1 MSSMRRDPSVTSAR
15 LGPGVARRILRFA
28 RPFRGY
34 ISVFLVLVIVDSMLV
49 VATPL
54 LLKRIIDEGLA
65 PPGNRSIVVTSAFIV
80 AGLALFEA
88 ILSVIQRF
96 LSATIGEGLI
106 YRLRV
111 EVYEHV
117 QRQPIAF
124 FSRTQTGALVTRLN
138 SDVIGAQQAFTS
150 TLSSVV
156 SNIVT
161 LLVVVTTMLLL
172 SWQITVIALI
182 LLPLFVVPA
191 QIVGRRLSD
200 ISRVSMGLNADL
212 GQSMTE
218 RFNVAGA
225 LLVKIFSKPER
236 EVRQFAEKADRVREI
251 GIRQAM
257 IGRFLFTA
265 LTLVAALATAI
276 VYGAGGWLVLD
287 DALGVG
293 ALVAMATL
301 LGRLYGP
308 LTALSNVQVDVMTAL
323 VSFDRVFEVLDLPPL
338 VRDRA
343 DARDLSLAQVR
354 DNPVEFQDV
363 NFRYPRPDEVS
374 LASLESVA
382 VLDQSE
388 SVPVLTGVSFS
399 VPPGNLVAIVGA
411 SGAGKSTITQL
422 LARLYDVQEGSVR
435 IGGFDVR
442 EVTQESLHQAVGIVS
457 QDAHLF
463 HDTIRGNLLL
473 ARPDAPTADLE
484 QALKDAQ
491 IWGLI
496 RSLPQGLDTVVGDRG
511 YRLSGGEKQR
521 LALARLLLKAPPI
534 VVLDEATAHLDSE
547 NEAAVQRALATAL
560 AGRTA
565 LVIAHRLATVRD
577 ADQILV
583 VDGGRIAERGTH
595 EELLA
600 RAGIYADLYRTQF
613 ATQEN

>member
-1 MSSMRRDPSVTSAR
+1 MSMAGMGRAGGSFMSSMRRDPAVTSAR
-15 LGPGVARRILRFA
+15 LGPGVARRILGFA
-28 RPFRGY
+28 RPFRGH
-34 ISVFLVLVIVDSMLV
+34 ILLFLVLVIIDSMLV

-65 PPGNRSIVVTSAFIV
+65 PPGNRSIVVTSALIV
-80 AGLALFEA
+80 AGLAVFEA
-88 ILSVIQRF
+88 ILSIVQRY
-96 LSATIGEGLI
+96 LSALIGEGLI

-156 SNIVT
+156 SNVVT

-172 SWQITVIALI
+172 SWQITIIALI
-182 LLPLFVVPA
+182 LLPLFVIPA

-236 EVRQFAEKADRVREI
+236 EVSQFAKKADQVREI

-354 DNPVEFQDV
+354 EHPVEFHEV

-382 VLDQSE
+382 VLDHSE
-388 SVPVLTGVSFS
+388 SVPVLTGVSFTI
-399 VPPGNLVAIVGA
+399 PPGHLVAIVGA

-422 LARLYDVQEGSVR
+422 LARLYDVQQGSVR
-435 IGGFDVR
+435 IGGLDVR
-442 EVTQESLHQAVGIVS
+442 EVTQESVHQAVGIVS

-473 ARPDAPTADLE
+473 ARPDAPVADLH

-491 IWGLI
+491 IWGLVS
-496 RSLPQGLDTVVGDRG
+496 SLPQGLDTVVGDRG

-534 VVLDEATAHLDSE
+534 VVLD
-547 NEAAVQRALATAL
+547 
-560 AGRTA
+560 
-565 LVIAHRLATVRD
+565 
-577 ADQILV
+577 
-583 VDGGRIAERGTH
+583 
-595 EELLA
+595 
-600 RAGIYADLYRTQF
+600 
-613 ATQEN
+613 